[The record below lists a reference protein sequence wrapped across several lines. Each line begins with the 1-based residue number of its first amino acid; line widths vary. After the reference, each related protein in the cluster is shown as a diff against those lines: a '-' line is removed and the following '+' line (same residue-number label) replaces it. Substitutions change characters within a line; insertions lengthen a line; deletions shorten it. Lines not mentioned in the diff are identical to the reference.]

1 LKVYWSHVF
10 WISKF
15 IFLWID
21 KLKRIIIS
29 FFFHSTIQG
38 RIDQVNQ
45 VLELE
50 KEDSRHGARDIA
62 IEKWSNQ
69 INSVQLAILNK
80 MS

>member
-1 LKVYWSHVF
+1 MF
-10 WISKF
+10 N
-15 IFLWID
+15 
-21 KLKRIIIS
+21 
-29 FFFHSTIQG
+29 FFFSTIQG